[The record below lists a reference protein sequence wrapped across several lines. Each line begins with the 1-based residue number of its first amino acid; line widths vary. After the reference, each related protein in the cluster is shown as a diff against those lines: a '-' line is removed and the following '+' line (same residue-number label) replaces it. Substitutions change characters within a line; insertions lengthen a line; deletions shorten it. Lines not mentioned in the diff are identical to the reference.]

1 MSTAVPV
8 IEIPSFYVVD
18 SVAMRLQ
25 YNRCDDCNKVLG
37 NEIDDV
43 CNDCQGKRTPVKEIP
58 EFPVPVIEIPE
69 FRNYCVECHV
79 QIGDTDVTCEQCSTL
94 KEAASVPEPADY
106 VGPKSV
112 LDAFEN
118 YEGYYRIGSVLGSFA
133 IALAILMHG
142 LMSVNPQCT
151 MPQQRHYRAQ
161 PF

>member
-18 SVAMRLQ
+18 STTASA
-25 YNRCDDCNKVLG
+25 
-37 NEIDDV
+37 
-43 CNDCQGKRTPVKEIP
+43 PVKESS
-58 EFPVPVIEIPE
+58 E
-69 FRNYCVECHV
+69 FRNYCVDCHT
-79 QIGDTDVTCEQCSTL
+79 QIGDDDCICNDCAGQPRT
-94 KEAASVPEPADY
+94 APEPVTAPAWTYYDDGKTPAEDE
-106 VGPKSV
+106 GPKSV
-112 LDAFEN
+112 FDAFEN
-118 YEGYYRIGSVLGSFA
+118 YEGYYRIGRVLGSFA